1 MFNERIAYSE
11 FVPSLTCPLLLPVL
25 LHPRCPDFVLVYSR
39 RYKVLNECTNT
50 KGICVW
56 VCLRGS
62 FWQVLTLAF
71 RSRPSSEHLIGT
83 SSVHPRPTATPLS
96 VSANCGIGAGLLGV
110 GGCRCSRGWVP
121 TPATPL
127 PPLPRLS
134 AGLMRHPPAGRLR
147 RVGT

>member
-1 MFNERIAYSE
+1 MLKKMFNERIAYSE

-56 VCLRGS
+56 VCLRGP
-62 FWQVLTLAF
+62 FWQVLTLASL
-71 RSRPSSEHLIGT
+71 RSRPSSEHLTGT
-83 SSVHPRPTATPLS
+83 SSVHPRPTATPIS
-96 VSANCGIGAGLLGV
+96 VSANCGIGSGLLGV

-121 TPATPL
+121 TLATPL
-127 PPLPRLS
+127 PPLLG
-134 AGLMRHPPAGRLR
+134 A
-147 RVGT
+147 